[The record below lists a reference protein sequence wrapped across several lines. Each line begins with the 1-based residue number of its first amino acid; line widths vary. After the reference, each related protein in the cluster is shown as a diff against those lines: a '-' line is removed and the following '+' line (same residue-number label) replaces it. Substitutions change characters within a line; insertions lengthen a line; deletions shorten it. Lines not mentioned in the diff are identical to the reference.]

1 MYEQN
6 IQYFD
11 GKDRDLFE
19 SNMNDFRDILVIIF
33 CVIFDSV
40 TVLVTILKIKI
51 FYCTRKIQ
59 TLLIKLKG
67 CLFQKTK
74 EYIIQILLTHL
85 LSFLQASTE
94 CIPQVLMNI
103 FIILVILINSLGL
116 SFGYYLHWLIS
127 TSLNKIS
134 NIKVIY

>member
-40 TVLVTILKIKI
+40 TVLM
-51 FYCTRKIQ
+51 
-59 TLLIKLKG
+59 TL
-67 CLFQKTK
+67 
-74 EYIIQILLTHL
+74 Y
-85 LSFLQASTE
+85 
-94 CIPQVLMNI
+94 
-103 FIILVILINSLGL
+103 
-116 SFGYYLHWLIS
+116 
-127 TSLNKIS
+127 
-134 NIKVIY
+134 

>member
-59 TLLIKLKG
+59 TLLIKLKR
-67 CLFQKTK
+67 CLF
-74 EYIIQILLTHL
+74 
-85 LSFLQASTE
+85 
-94 CIPQVLMNI
+94 
-103 FIILVILINSLGL
+103 
-116 SFGYYLHWLIS
+116 
-127 TSLNKIS
+127 
-134 NIKVIY
+134 